1 MKIFEIIES
10 SGNMHG
16 REIDWEQ
23 EIRDDIMLR
32 GGQIHPYYQG
42 LGISQAAQKAK
53 EYYNKGQTSQGKA
66 VKNALVFFGFDPDK
80 APGNSNTI
88 SKTNTNTGPRKAYEL
103 EPTTGLPT
111 RSRGAQA
118 GNTNAF
124 KGGTAPKNTG
134 VLGTPQGFKQGIAH
148 GAAKYK
154 DADNTTGIS
163 RLRKSKYNK

>member
-80 APGNSNTI
+80 MPGNSNAI
-88 SKTNTNTGPRKAYEL
+88 PKTATNTGPKKAYKL
-103 EPTTGLPT
+103 EPTNVP
-111 RSRGAQA
+111 RSRGAQI
-118 GNTNAF
+118 GNQNAF
-124 KGGTAPKNTG
+124 KGGTASKNTG

-148 GAAKYK
+148 GMAKYK

-163 RLRKSKYNK
+163 RIRKSKYNK